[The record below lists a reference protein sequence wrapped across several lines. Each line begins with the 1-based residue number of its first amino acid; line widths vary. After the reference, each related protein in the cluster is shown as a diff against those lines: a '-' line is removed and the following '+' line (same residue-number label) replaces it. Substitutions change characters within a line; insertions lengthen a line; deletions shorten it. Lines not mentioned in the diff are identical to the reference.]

1 MHSQIFTDYIY
12 VQMCENKHKF
22 TYITEKT
29 HSVILGVSPPWN
41 IDLTP
46 FYLGLLKNSES
57 ARTPLW
63 ANPSKFWRTWLP
75 PWNVPSPKKSKD
87 SFFKETKILFFYKKI
102 TTHYKRWNMNI
113 KLQNMKITGVRFLLS
128 MLFLLGS

>member
-57 ARTPLW
+57 ARTPFM
-63 ANPSKFWRTWLP
+63 SKPLQILENLTP
-75 PWNVPSPKKSKD
+75 PLKCTLAQKK
-87 SFFKETKILFFYKKI
+87 
-102 TTHYKRWNMNI
+102 
-113 KLQNMKITGVRFLLS
+113 
-128 MLFLLGS
+128 